1 MVGASTGQGLKGQD
15 MGPRGAGE
23 VCGISEIPNWL
34 SSMATTFGKQPVLSG
49 LHSFDL
55 LAGSLLRLERCTFAF
70 RDKNG
75 WQQIAEDAG
84 VMAIE
89 VEVSSPLDNNIYPHQ
104 KLCRPKMPSNL
115 AKCTQYNP
123 NQVPQETFP
132 ITSHYFQT
140 SFTYPYLSPS

>member
-1 MVGASTGQGLKGQD
+1 MELVRYPTGCS
-15 MGPRGAGE
+15 P
-23 VCGISEIPNWL
+23 
-34 SSMATTFGKQPVLSG
+34 SMATTFGKQLVLSG

-55 LAGSLLRLERCTFAF
+55 LAGSLLTLKRCNLAF
-70 RDKNG
+70 CDKNR
-75 WQQIAEDAG
+75 WQQIAEDVG

-89 VEVSSPLDNNIYPHQ
+89 VEVFRSIDNNIYPYQ

-115 AKCTQYNP
+115 TKCTEYNP
-123 NQVPQETFP
+123 NKGPQETFP

>member
-1 MVGASTGQGLKGQD
+1 
-15 MGPRGAGE
+15 MGPREARE

-89 VEVSSPLDNNIYPHQ
+89 VEVSFRQQHLS
-104 KLCRPKMPSNL
+104 
-115 AKCTQYNP
+115 
-123 NQVPQETFP
+123 
-132 ITSHYFQT
+132 TSEAV
-140 SFTYPYLSPS
+140 

>member
-1 MVGASTGQGLKGQD
+1 
-15 MGPRGAGE
+15 
-23 VCGISEIPNWL
+23 
-34 SSMATTFGKQPVLSG
+34 MATTFGKQLVLSG

-55 LAGSLLRLERCTFAF
+55 LAGSLLTLERCTFAF

-84 VMAIE
+84 AMAIE
-89 VEVSSPLDNNIYPHQ
+89 VEVFRSID
-104 KLCRPKMPSNL
+104 NL

-123 NQVPQETFP
+123 NKGPQETFP

>member
-1 MVGASTGQGLKGQD
+1 MALVRYPTGCS
-15 MGPRGAGE
+15 P
-23 VCGISEIPNWL
+23 
-34 SSMATTFGKQPVLSG
+34 SMATTFGKQMVLSG

-55 LAGSLLRLERCTFAF
+55 LAGSLLTLERCTFAF
-70 RDKNG
+70 REKNG

-89 VEVSSPLDNNIYPHQ
+89 VEVFRSIDNNIYPYQ

-123 NQVPQETFP
+123 NKGPQETFP
-132 ITSHYFQT
+132 
-140 SFTYPYLSPS
+140 

>member
-1 MVGASTGQGLKGQD
+1 MIVCRGWRVRIWGLARPGKFMELVRYPTGCS
-15 MGPRGAGE
+15 P
-23 VCGISEIPNWL
+23 
-34 SSMATTFGKQPVLSG
+34 SMATTFGKQLVLSG

-55 LAGSLLRLERCTFAF
+55 LAGSLLTLERCTFAF

-140 SFTYPYLSPS
+140 SFTNPYLSPS